1 MEKENFAD
9 LLLKLGSK
17 ESTQEDYD
25 YLLNV
30 VPPIITNYTEEEGFN
45 AFLCSEAVDSKFCK
59 IAKEEVWIY
68 RGYCTASNGAVF
80 EILMS
85 LEAFKH
91 YF

>member
-30 VPPIITNYTEEEGFN
+30 VPPIITNYKEEAGFN
-45 AFLCSEAVDSKFCK
+45 AFLCSEVVDLKFCK
-59 IAKEEVWIY
+59 KAKKKVWIY

-80 EILMS
+80 ELLMS
-85 LEAFKH
+85 VEGFKY

>member
-9 LLLKLGSK
+9 LLLKLKSN

-45 AFLCSEAVDSKFCK
+45 AFLCGEAVDLKFCK
-59 IAKEEVWIY
+59 IAKKEVLIY
-68 RGYCTASNGAVF
+68 KGYCTASNGAVF
-80 EILMS
+80 EIAMS
-85 LEAFKH
+85 TEAFKH